1 MIVIITRGVHG
12 DHSLVPETA
21 FASALRS
28 DYDVSS
34 LCGPVGPRDG
44 RTVFILARPPS
55 PKKGWLMH
63 FLAGTPAVG
72 VRERCP
78 AVPQARASI
87 GTARLV
93 PSADCETLSSMFV
106 DPG

>member
-1 MIVIITRGVHG
+1 MLITRGVHR
-12 DHSLVPETA
+12 DHSLVSETT
-21 FASALRS
+21 FAPALCS
-28 DYDVSS
+28 DYVVSS
-34 LCGPVGPRDG
+34 LCDPEGPRDG

-63 FLAGTPAVG
+63 FLAGTPTVG

-87 GTARLV
+87 GSARLV
-93 PSADCETLSSMFV
+93 PSADCEKFSSMFV